1 MASAIVYPFYLWLF
15 VRLVRQHNLADISE
29 PQIIPAALVVV
40 ATVIGLDVVIK
51 GLGAEVMG
59 MEPYLMARLAH
70 GVLCGF
76 TLF

>member
-1 MASAIVYPFYLWLF
+1 MRIILG
-15 VRLVRQHNLADISE
+15 LVQKWPSCE
-29 PQIIPAALVVV
+29 PQIILAALVVV

-76 TLF
+76 TFF